1 MIEAFHFVR
10 PACDF
15 AGVIAADAALTV
27 SGGRMFARNSQLSVC
42 QPVQID
48 DFAVAS
54 SDIDLI
60 LRHVGDCSVVV
71 KESQIIVKSKGQ
83 RETKVK
89 RVPPAP
95 IPDKPDIQTQPV
107 ENIDDLLSAINDVFP
122 FTVGDPSKPWS
133 KGARFEKNSLTATNA
148 IMLCQAELVSAWGLE
163 GCTLSRSAL
172 AYIRL
177 RAADLKRI
185 GVASGVVLMEFED
198 GGWARASTINP
209 GMPDSAV
216 TLINKAVPD
225 SGWDDLKP
233 VTEEYRSAFLAAFA
247 LTEDKLTI
255 FPDHILGER
264 IGVEDR
270 CYISTEL
277 GDGVE
282 SAMFKA
288 QDLTAVISVASKIGL
303 HHYPNPTPFVT
314 QRGSKGLI
322 AGLK

>member
-1 MIEAFHFVR
+1 MLEAFQFVR

-42 QPVQID
+42 QPVEID

-60 LRHVGDCSVVV
+60 LRHVGECTISV
-71 KESQIIVKSKGQ
+71 KETQIIVKSKGM

-89 RVPPAP
+89 RVPPQA
-95 IPDKPDIQTQPV
+95 IPAKPDIATQPV
-107 ENIDDLLSAINDVFP
+107 ENIEDLLSAIDDVFP

-133 KGARFEKNSLTATNA
+133 KGARFDKNTLTATNA
-148 IMLCQAELVSAWGLE
+148 IMLCQAELISAWGLE

-177 RAADLKRI
+177 RASALKRV
-185 GVASGVVLMEFED
+185 GVDSGVVLMEFDD
-198 GGWARASTINP
+198 GGWARASVINP

-216 TLINKAVPD
+216 TLINKAVPA
-225 SGWDDLKP
+225 SAWADLKL
-233 VTEEYRSAFLAAFA
+233 VTDEYKAAFLSAFA
-247 LTEDKLTI
+247 LTEDKLTVYR
-255 FPDHILGER
+255 DHILGER

-270 CYISTEL
+270 CYVKTDL
-277 GDGVE
+277 GEGVE

-288 QDLTAVISVASKIGL
+288 QDLTAVISVASRIGFD
-303 HHYPNPTPFVT
+303 HYPNPTPFVT